1 MGRNIAEK
9 FVGTAAAKTSK
20 SLANAII
27 HHARSLHE
35 HRIPT
40 FAGVAVQT
48 YEDHSKL
55 WLGAPGAVE
64 HEVH

>member
-9 FVGTAAAKTSK
+9 FVGTPAAKTSK

-35 HRIPT
+35 HRIPA
-40 FAGVAVQT
+40 FASLAVQM
-48 YEDHSKL
+48 
-55 WLGAPGAVE
+55 
-64 HEVH
+64 